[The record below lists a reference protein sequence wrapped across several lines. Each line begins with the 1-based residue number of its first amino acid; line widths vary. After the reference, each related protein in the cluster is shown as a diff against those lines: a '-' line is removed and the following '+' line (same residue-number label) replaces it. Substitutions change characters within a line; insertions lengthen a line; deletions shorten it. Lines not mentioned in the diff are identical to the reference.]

1 MPTNPTTGTGQVPPE
16 SQSPDGNGQVPPT
29 SQDATSATSDAPEG
43 QSSQQ
48 LSADQLRDALEK
60 ARKDAAKNRVDAKRL
75 AELEAAEQQRADAAL
90 SEKERYDKKIA
101 ELQAQVAEQTRQNQ
115 ERVIRSDIRS
125 AADKLGVKPELA
137 YRLLDYAAITFND
150 DGDPTNISDLLKTAM
165 EEYGLTPQSQQPAA
179 TGALN
184 GNTGQQQRPSGI
196 PQTGATNPPRGSQL
210 VGANG
215 KVYDR
220 NEIPKLSDP
229 GLWKRG

>member
-1 MPTNPTTGTGQVPPE
+1 MPTSSTTGTGQVPPE

-29 SQDATSATSDAPEG
+29 SQDATSATSDAPES

-101 ELQAQVAEQTRQNQ
+101 ELQAQVAEQTRQTQ

-150 DGDPTNISDLLKTAM
+150 DGDPTNISDLLKATLQEMAP
-165 EEYGLTPQSQQPAA
+165 ELLAPSA
-179 TGALN
+179 TGAMN
-184 GNTGQQQRPSGI
+184 GNTGQQQRSSTV

-220 NEIPKLSDP
+220 NEIPKLNDR

>member
-1 MPTNPTTGTGQVPPE
+1 MPTSPTDGTGQVPPTP
-16 SQSPDGNGQVPPT
+16 QSPDGNGQVPPT
-29 SQDATSATSDAPEG
+29 SQDATSATSDAPES

-101 ELQAQVAEQTRQNQ
+101 ELQAQVAEQTRQTQ

-150 DGDPTNISDLLKTAM
+150 DGDPTNISDLLKATLQEMAP
-165 EEYGLTPQSQQPAA
+165 ELLAPSA
-179 TGALN
+179 TGAMN
-184 GNTGQQQRPSGI
+184 GNTGQQQRSSTV

-220 NEIPKLSDP
+220 NEIPKLNDR

>member
-29 SQDATSATSDAPEG
+29 SQDATSATSDAPES
-43 QSSQQ
+43 QSPN

-75 AELEAAEQQRADAAL
+75 AELEAAEQQRTDAAL
-90 SEKERYDKKIA
+90 SDKERYEKKIA
-101 ELQAQVAEQTRQNQ
+101 DLQAQVAEQTRQTQ

-150 DGDPTNISDLLKTAM
+150 DGDPTNISDLLKAAIAD
-165 EEYGLTPQSQQPAA
+165 LAPQLLEQQPAA
-179 TGALN
+179 NGSTG
-184 GNTGQQQRPSGI
+184 RIPSGI
-196 PQTGATNPPRGSQL
+196 PQTGATNPPRGTQL